1 MINRTAER
9 ILGIISLILL
19 TLSVVGTALI
29 AFFWNM
35 ASTDPTFM
43 EEFRMEIVNEGVLN
57 TDEVDMFMSFMG
69 SFSTVIWVLVV
80 VAFIGLVLNIIGLV
94 KVWNNKSPKTAG
106 ILFII
111 AGLLG
116 GILSLPSIL
125 LYIAAIL
132 CFTKKPPMAP
142 GPSSD
147 EYVSTQ
153 SNWMS

>member
-9 ILGIISLILL
+9 VLGIISAVLL
-19 TLSVVGTALI
+19 TLSVLGAALV
-29 AFFWNM
+29 AFIWNM
-35 ASTDPTFM
+35 ASSDPTFM
-43 EEFRMEIVNEGVLN
+43 DEFRGEIVSEGVVN
-57 TDEVDMFMSFMG
+57 TEEVDMFMSFMG
-69 SFSTVIWVLVV
+69 SFSTIIWVLVA

-116 GILSLPSIL
+116 GFLSLPSIL

-153 SNWMS
+153 SNWMN

>member
-9 ILGIISLILL
+9 VLGIISAVLL
-19 TLSVVGTALI
+19 TLSVLGAALV
-29 AFFWNM
+29 AFIWNM

-43 EEFRMEIVNEGVLN
+43 DEFRKGIVSEGVLN
-57 TDEVDMFMSFMG
+57 TEEVDMFMSFMG
-69 SFSTVIWVLVV
+69 SFSTIIWVLVV

-94 KVWNNKSPKTAG
+94 KVWNNKNPKTAG

-116 GILSLPSIL
+116 GFLSLPSIL

-132 CFTKKPPMAP
+132 CFTKKSPMAP
-142 GPSSD
+142 EPSSD

-153 SNWMS
+153 SNWMN

>member
-9 ILGIISLILL
+9 VLGIISAVLL
-19 TLSVVGTALI
+19 TLSVLGAALV
-29 AFFWNM
+29 AFIWNM

-43 EEFRMEIVNEGVLN
+43 DEFRIDIVDEGVLN
-57 TDEVDMFMSFMG
+57 TEEVDMFMSFMG
-69 SFSTVIWVLVV
+69 SFSTIIWVLVAI
-80 VAFIGLVLNIIGLV
+80 AFIGLVLNIIGLV

-116 GILSLPSIL
+116 GFLSLPSIL

-142 GPSSD
+142 GPLPD

>member
-9 ILGIISLILL
+9 VLGIISAILL
-19 TLSVVGTALI
+19 VLGVIGSALV
-29 AFFWNM
+29 AFIWNM
-35 ASTDPTFM
+35 ASTDPAFM
-43 EEFRMEIVNEGVLN
+43 DEFREGIVSEGVLN
-57 TDEVDMFMSFMG
+57 TEEIDMFMSFMG
-69 SFSTVIWVLVV
+69 SFSTIIWVLVA

-106 ILFII
+106 TVFIV

-116 GILSLPSIL
+116 GILSLASIL

-142 GPSSD
+142 GPSPD